1 VQGDVTHPKVQGEP
15 FIRERVCPLQFFDR
29 EVSLTMQSDGQGFR
43 EGQAVVDP
51 ETGWARITIRH
62 MYDDELAG
70 VTHIV
75 GKPELDAK

>member
-1 VQGDVTHPKVQGEP
+1 VQGDMTRPKVQGEP
-15 FIRERVCPLQFFDR
+15 FIRERVGPLEFFDR
-29 EVSLTMQSDGQGFR
+29 EVSLTMQSDGQSFR

-70 VTHIV
+70 MTHIV

>member
-1 VQGDVTHPKVQGEP
+1 M
-15 FIRERVCPLQFFDR
+15 QFFDR

-62 MYDDELAG
+62 MYGDELAG
-70 VTHIV
+70 MTHIV